1 MFNAQ
6 CRLVHLFDAS
16 ARKDVQNAIK
26 SSVNTQEIRRNFDD
40 IAATKIREQ
49 LKQVERNFNLGKIDK
64 PTFIKQSLLLIEEL
78 SSTGA
83 VLTTEEQQFLDVNTG
98 KTNFVGTKRGDVDD
112 RVLKIAEGKIKE
124 AN

>member
-1 MFNAQ
+1 MDNVQRAMQ
-6 CRLVHLFDAS
+6 
-16 ARKDVQNAIK
+16 DVQNAIK